1 MSSDNIVKL
10 ATKTYA
16 DKSGGGG
23 MSDEVKDEIVALDSS
38 TATVGDVVKAVKKTY
53 VAEHTVSFGGKAPDQ
68 KVLDGD
74 SATRPGDPAG
84 YLETGSE
91 WYGQW
96 HDFSCWQLD
105 GEEYD
110 FSQPV
115 AGDIALTAATTA
127 YPCVIISGLNDLV
140 SFQSA
145 YKAAALAGTV
155 PDGLV
160 VRLEADIDM
169 NGVSWESIGLYKGSA
184 NNPSYAFTGTFD
196 GQGHRISNVTF
207 ADLSEGGTVGDVN
220 NYRGFFGYVS
230 KGTVRNLTVANAG
243 FSKKTLGDEYG
254 GAMVVGCQSWGS
266 IENCVSEGSMNATHN
281 AAGICARLE
290 LFGIV
295 SKCTNKANLT
305 GSYTKIGG
313 IVSISQNDVGGEIRV
328 PPYYVNNA
336 YHDGCRILDCRNEGT
351 ITADGSAK
359 AGRDGVGGIV
369 GYADAYGWT
378 TFSGNVNTGAIVK
391 GANANDSGKY
401 GQLIGFF
408 NVTGSIGVNYCKT
421 GSVAVGMVYG
431 SSSSSSNSHLAF
443 ATVDGDTATTVVA
456 GGMATTHTK
465 DDLVLGGTYKVM
477 ASNATYT
484 FKEAGRIVLDES
496 LATVKVTSGVSGCSV
511 QKVQVFGRPAEYS
524 LVEGE
529 ATDLEITTGKVA
541 QVVDNVDALVEKVDA
556 LTTKIDSANAELETI
571 A

>member
-16 DKSGGGG
+16 DKSGGGA
-23 MSDEVKDEIVALDSS
+23 MSDEVKDEIFALDSTS
-38 TATVGDVVKAVKKTY
+38 ATVGDVVKAVKKAY
-53 VAEHTVSFGGKAPDQ
+53 VSEHTVSFGGKSADQ

-74 SATRPGDPAG
+74 SATRPDDPAG
-84 YLETGSE
+84 YLEAGSE

-115 AGDIALTAATTA
+115 TDDIALTAATTT
-127 YPCVIISGLNDLV
+127 YPCVIVSSLDDLV

-145 YKAAALAGTV
+145 YKAAAIAGTV

-160 VRLEADIDM
+160 VRLDADIDM
-169 NGVSWESIGLYKGSA
+169 TGVKWESIGLYKSNT

-207 ADLSEGGTVGDVN
+207 ADLSDGTTSDVN

-230 KGTVRNLTVANAG
+230 KGTIRNLTVASDG
-243 FSKKTLGDEYG
+243 FGKKPPSGEYG
-254 GAMVVGCQSWGS
+254 GAIVVGCQSWGS
-266 IENCVSEGSMNATHN
+266 IENCVSEGAMSATHN

-290 LFGIV
+290 LFGVV
-295 SKCTNKANLT
+295 SKCANKANLT

-313 IVSISQNDVGGEIRV
+313 IVAISQNDINGKYLVGRS
-328 PPYYVNNA
+328 YD
-336 YHDGCRILDCRNEGT
+336 DGCRILYCRNEGT

-378 TFSGNVNTGAIVK
+378 MFSGNVNTGAIVK

-401 GQLIGFF
+401 GQLVGFF
-408 NVTGSIGVNYCKT
+408 NATGSIGVNYCKPD
-421 GSVAVGMVYG
+421 SFAVGMTNP
-431 SSSSSSNSHLAF
+431 SSLPIIISHLAF
-443 ATVDGDTATTVVA
+443 ATVDGDMATTVVA
-456 GGMATTHTK
+456 GGMASTGAK

-477 ASNATYT
+477 TKNATYE
-484 FKEAGRIVLDES
+484 FEEAGRIVFDES
-496 LATVKVTSGVSGCSV
+496 LAPVAVTSGVSGYSV

-524 LVEGE
+524 LVEGD
-529 ATDLEITTGKVA
+529 ATNLEITTGKVA
-541 QVVDNVDALVEKVDA
+541 QVVDNIDYIVEKVDI
-556 LTTKIDSANAELETI
+556 LTAKVDSANAELETI